1 MKPFGTPQF
10 RKMITSQ
17 IEVVESIREMDKI
30 NYVLQDS
37 KGIIFRFHTTRQDI
51 MRREISCDKDGYEL
65 ISRCPQLAALII
77 DALFPTTQNQ

>member
-30 NYVLQDS
+30 NYQVTDS
-37 KGIIFRFHTTRQDI
+37 QGVIFRFHTTRQDI
-51 MRREISCDKDGYEL
+51 KNQEITCDANGVEM
-65 ISRCPQLAALII
+65 IQRCPELASLII
-77 DALFPTTQNQ
+77 DALYQ